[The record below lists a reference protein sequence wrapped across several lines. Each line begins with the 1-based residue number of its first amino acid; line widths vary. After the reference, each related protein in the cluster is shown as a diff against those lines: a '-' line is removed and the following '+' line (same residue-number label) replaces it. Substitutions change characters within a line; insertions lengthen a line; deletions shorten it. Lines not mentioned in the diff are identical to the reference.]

1 MDDTVTHSDETMYY
15 RGSHIVPSVV
25 KTLNELHNM
34 SEATTVVLSGTSAG
48 GLGTIHNCDKV
59 SDMLDKP
66 DASVYCVVDA
76 GYFFGYKDFE
86 SNEAVWSTKWHDV
99 VTTHMSTDALSHECR
114 GDLGEEKWMCYLAN
128 VALQY
133 TKTPIFLIQS
143 VMDMWQLQYNYFS
156 TSLDDDDA
164 GTDATTKAGH
174 DCLYNPLRMCT
185 AGTFAGIQDFRET
198 MLEMLKKTAGHNQN
212 VSYFVDCC
220 FKHAQTDRNKP
231 FKVPSVHG
239 EDMSMALHR
248 WLNLDHREHT
258 HGVIQTRTVD
268 TEAWPHAGQKCDWGP
283 EWQQFIKNDA
293 FEMSNGDFVGQFV
306 DSDPSS

>member
-1 MDDTVTHSDETMYY
+1 MM
-15 RGSHIVPSVV
+15 
-25 KTLNELHNM
+25 
-34 SEATTVVLSGTSAG
+34 
-48 GLGTIHNCDKV
+48 LGP
-59 SDMLDKP
+59 ML
-66 DASVYCVVDA
+66 
-76 GYFFGYKDFE
+76 
-86 SNEAVWSTKWHDV
+86 
-99 VTTHMSTDALSHECR
+99 
-114 GDLGEEKWMCYLAN
+114 
-128 VALQY
+128 
-133 TKTPIFLIQS
+133 
-143 VMDMWQLQYNYFS
+143 
-156 TSLDDDDA
+156 
-164 GTDATTKAGH
+164 
-174 DCLYNPLRMCT
+174 PLRRGMTACT
-185 AGTFAGIQDFRET
+185 TRCACARRERLRVFRTSEKRCSRCS
-198 MLEMLKKTAGHNQN
+198 KKTAGHNQN

-268 TEAWPHAGQKCDWGP
+268 TEAWPHAGQKCDLGP